1 MTSPFAKEAT
11 KSIARWVVAAWL
23 FVQLHV
29 LQYKLK
35 AFLSNELGQKHF
47 LILAQEQPDKKD
59 YLRVMR
65 SDLEKRDYLRVM
77 RKRNQE
83 SREDGPW
90 LAYVSNF

>member
-59 YLRVMR
+59 MIN
-65 SDLEKRDYLRVM
+65 SKFIAEKNYERLD
-77 RKRNQE
+77 K
-83 SREDGPW
+83 
-90 LAYVSNF
+90 LAWELILIPFFSTQDSSFECK